1 MFNIPFNRPHVTGRE
16 VQYIAE
22 ACDRGHLSGDGLF
35 TGRCQRWLE
44 EATGATRALLTT
56 SGTSALEMTAI
67 LADIGPGDEVIMPSY
82 TFSSS
87 ANAFVLRGGVPVFID
102 IRPDTMNM
110 DEALIEAA
118 VTPRTRAIMVMHYA
132 GVPCD
137 MEPIMAVA
145 ERHNLVVIEDAAQG
159 LLSSYRGRPVG
170 GIGHMAAFSF
180 HETKN
185 IIAGEGG
192 AILINDPRVVQ
203 RAEII
208 REKGTNRTAF
218 HRGETDKYTWVDL
231 GSSFLPSEII
241 AAFLW
246 AQLEGAKE
254 ITARRLALWNRY
266 HERFAPLE
274 AAGLARRPIC
284 PDDTVSNGHI
294 YYLLLPSREKRD
306 ALIASLRAVGI
317 MAVFHYIPLHSAPA
331 GTRFGRANGA
341 MTHTDDLSHRLV
353 RLPLWVDLGDRL
365 DEVAGHVLRILGAGD
380 AS

>member
-22 ACDRGHLSGDGLF
+22 ACDRGHLSGDGPF

-44 EATGATRALLTT
+44 EATGATRVLLTT

-266 HERFAPLE
+266 HERFAHLE
-274 AAGLARRPIC
+274 AAGLARRPIR